1 MCMWFDILK
10 LNHVISTG
18 GLFNYV
24 AAPQYLGE
32 VIAALG
38 ILIATSSV
46 ITAAHFL
53 FVFCHMAVQSHM
65 RYQWVL
71 TNHIMIEIHLLG
83 FMKLATFVA
92 IVVLAKFIDWE
103 EKKSNSCRK
112 TVFSLYQ
119 SP

>member
-24 AAPQYLGE
+24 AAPQHLGE

-71 TNHIMIEIHLLG
+71 TNHIYRDS
-83 FMKLATFVA
+83 
-92 IVVLAKFIDWE
+92 FIRFHEFGDIWGQ
-103 EKKSNSCRK
+103 S
-112 TVFSLYQ
+112 VFGELED
-119 SP
+119 

>member
-1 MCMWFDILK
+1 MCMSFEILK
-10 LNHVISTG
+10 LNHVFSTG

-24 AAPQYLGE
+24 AAPQHLGE

-71 TNHIMIEIHLLG
+71 TNHMIEIHLSDYMNWMNFG
-83 FMKLATFVA
+83 
-92 IVVLAKFIDWE
+92 AK
-103 EKKSNSCRK
+103 
-112 TVFSLYQ
+112 VFLVNTKIK
-119 SP
+119 